1 MTESA
6 DTVEGVLPAGIWFDI
21 ERARYR
27 VRVYVQGRVVWRSY
41 HKRLDEALNAYARAK
56 ETQMHAPR
64 HQRPPP
70 PVCPQT
76 IMDLIR

>member
-1 MTESA
+1 MTENA
-6 DTVEGVLPAGIWFDI
+6 DTVEEMLPAGIWFDI

-27 VRVYVQGRVVWRSY
+27 VRVYVRGQVVWRSY

-56 ETQMHAPR
+56 ETQTHALR

-70 PVCPQT
+70 IACPQT